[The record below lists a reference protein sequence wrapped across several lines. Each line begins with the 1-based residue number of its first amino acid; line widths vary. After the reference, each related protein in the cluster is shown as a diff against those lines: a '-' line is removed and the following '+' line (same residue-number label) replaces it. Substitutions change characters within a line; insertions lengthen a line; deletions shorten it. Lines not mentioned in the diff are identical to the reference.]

1 MELNKFIL
9 TNIHLFLLLSN
20 TTFVQINNKQLK
32 IGGFLMDLYYDY
44 SCSFYALMTLCNF
57 QITTNNIICR

>member
-20 TTFVQINNKQLK
+20 TSFVQINNINKQLK
-32 IGGFLMDLYYDY
+32 TGGFLMDLY
-44 SCSFYALMTLCNF
+44 
-57 QITTNNIICR
+57 